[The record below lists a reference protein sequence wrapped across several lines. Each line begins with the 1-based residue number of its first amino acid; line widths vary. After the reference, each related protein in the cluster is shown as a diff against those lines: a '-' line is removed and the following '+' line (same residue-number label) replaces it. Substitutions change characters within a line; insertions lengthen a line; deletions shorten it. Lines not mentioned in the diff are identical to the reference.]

1 MKKIIVIIAMILIAM
16 PTAIGKTTSFYER
29 ENDRIVTN
37 ISGDFDP
44 LVDISVTVKIN
55 KIRSLEKR
63 DVQIPSN
70 KKIDT
75 NGNPDFYVKVIINE
89 VEFTSPIWNDTKYVY
104 DPQWSA
110 TLDVPDDKDFVYI
123 TIQLWDWN
131 KNGDILCD
139 ISPFNYEFPDTYEV
153 NLVYSI
159 KTGQWTGDD
168 YCTDEPS
175 DFDLSGY
182 GRLNGCDDGSIYQNE
197 PDCEL
202 WFDIYQNDYDGDG
215 IPYWTETE
223 RFHTDPTVDDRGR
236 DDDRDGVPIEW
247 EYKWGHS
254 FGYRNEHSWFYDPFV
269 WEDHATLDPDK
280 DGLTNII
287 EYQMSEWG
295 ADPFRRDVFVE
306 LDVMESNVQGTVI
319 DLPIASEELL
329 YTAFNR
335 QNVVFHLDSG
345 SMGGSD
351 IIPFDEQTDEDE
363 LQDIYTNY
371 FLHGDENNSRR
382 GVFHYGV
389 MVYNAEGA
397 CGYIFRQDAFQISVK
412 GMFDKKQQFPYLQIN
427 DIFASAY
434 MHELGHTFNFNPIP
448 GHSEDCY
455 YIWQKGWWLVGSYK
469 SCMNYRYMY
478 YTVDYSDG
486 SRGKNDFDDW
496 ERMDMT
502 SFQRHWG

>member
-16 PTAIGKTTSFYER
+16 PIAIGRTTSSYEQ
-29 ENDRIVTN
+29 ENNRIGTTVF
-37 ISGDFDP
+37 GDFDP
-44 LVDISVTVKIN
+44 LVDISVTVEIN

-63 DVQIPSN
+63 DVQIPLN

-75 NGNPDFYVKVIINE
+75 NGNPDFYVKVIVNQ
-89 VEFTSPIWNDTKYVY
+89 VEFTSPIWYDTKYVY

-110 TLDVPDDKDFVYI
+110 TVDVPDDKDFVYI

-131 KNGDILCD
+131 ENGDILCD
-139 ISPFNYEFPDTYEV
+139 ISPFNYDLPDPYEI
-153 NLVYSI
+153 NIVYSI
-159 KTGQWTGDD
+159 KTGHWTGDD
-168 YCTDEPS
+168 YCSDEPS

-202 WFDIYQNDYDGDG
+202 WFNIYQNDYDNDG
-215 IPYWTETE
+215 IPHWAETE
-223 RFHTDPTVDDRGR
+223 RFHTDPTVDDRGK
-236 DDDRDGVPIEW
+236 DGDNDGVPLEW

-254 FGYRNEHSWFYDPFV
+254 FGWRNEHYWFYDPFV
-269 WEDHATLDPDK
+269 WEDHATLDPDR

-295 ADPFRRDVFVE
+295 TDPFRRDVFVE
-306 LDVMESNVQGTVI
+306 LDVMESNADGTVI
-319 DLPIASEELL
+319 DLPVASEELL

-345 SMGGSD
+345 AMGGTD
-351 IIPFDEQTDEDE
+351 IIPFDGETEGDE
-363 LQDIYTNY
+363 LNDIYFNY

-389 MVYNAEGA
+389 IVYNATP
-397 CGYIFRQDAFQISVK
+397 CGYIFRRDAFQISVK
-412 GMFDKKQQFPYLQIN
+412 GMFDKKQQFPYLQMN

-434 MHELGHTFNFNPIP
+434 MHELGHTFDFHPIP
-448 GHSEDCY
+448 GHTEDCY
-455 YIWQKGWWLVGSYK
+455 YFWQIGWWLVGSYK

-478 YTVDYSDG
+478 YTIDYSDG

-502 SFQRHWG
+502 SFQGHWG